1 VSLDA
6 KPLASTATQARI
18 AQDPPEPRREGTTP
32 SSAAQG
38 PVRHPVLTPITRP
51 PQAAT
56 ALEPDVAM
64 FAPVLAPAPQP
75 IDLPT
80 KTVPTAMTLAQAG
93 VPTASVLT
101 APSVAL
107 EAAPARS
114 TPTSAAL
121 AAAPHAGA
129 PAKALAEGQSAWPL
143 PRAEQEAPLGDRA
156 MARPSMPAATA
167 AGTVTLAPAGGVAS
181 TPSTDPLAAAQTP
194 IRPVHPRDGEAET
207 RSTPAMASG
216 HRPRQIA
223 QAPVEADEAALAPAP
238 SRLPEPSAMAP
249 IDRVDAVAVLP
260 SLPQP
265 VPTRPRTPAPM
276 QANDLPAETTSA
288 ALTLTP
294 WGLAPTPSTPLRQA
308 DIVRSAAIAPQ
319 AGTMAHQAQAPAA
332 SAPLADP
339 TAQGQPRW
347 APTDVPATALPQA
360 TVSSPTPMPLPTQS
374 APWPARPSTTA
385 RESMA
390 QADAIAP
397 KGPATAPAVV
407 REPVA
412 AAAPVVTAAPMAPT
426 GQAVLAPQVP
436 AAALVNHRPILADGA
451 TASPTRWDD
460 PGVTMAPLGVI
471 VPQAPKAPPPVLTTQ
486 SLPDTTPPL
495 ATDGAMPTAPMPV
508 QAAQGATGHAQHP
521 LASKPLETSAAPAT
535 SAEQRAPDPQATAVA
550 AGPTTVAKTSPMGQD
565 GQGAKAA
572 QALAPAL
579 PPASPEAL
587 RPAPAPTRTPD
598 AVTPVPSTA
607 SSTSA
612 SSTPTLATPPASA
625 DGLAVTRRE
634 WTEPAAHEEGPEHP
648 APGESRPM
656 ALTPE
661 TATMPMLPR
670 EAVRAEPTVQARTD
684 LQGVREL
691 VSQVRRTLAQRD
703 LDALDA
709 GRTVSIS
716 LSGSGL
722 PVERIELT
730 GNGSGGLA
738 AITLVTHSAS
748 GQQLTGK
755 LTEELSALLR
765 QDQPGLR
772 LEVRAE
778 APLATGQ
785 SSAQGAMTGGSGQGQ
800 QGSSHTSREDLV
812 QALDRIQRRSMRADE
827 LQAAAAHFERQVVSG
842 S

>member
-1 VSLDA
+1 
-6 KPLASTATQARI
+6 
-18 AQDPPEPRREGTTP
+18 
-32 SSAAQG
+32 
-38 PVRHPVLTPITRP
+38 
-51 PQAAT
+51 
-56 ALEPDVAM
+56 
-64 FAPVLAPAPQP
+64 
-75 IDLPT
+75 
-80 KTVPTAMTLAQAG
+80 
-93 VPTASVLT
+93 
-101 APSVAL
+101 
-107 EAAPARS
+107 
-114 TPTSAAL
+114 
-121 AAAPHAGA
+121 
-129 PAKALAEGQSAWPL
+129 
-143 PRAEQEAPLGDRA
+143 
-156 MARPSMPAATA
+156 
-167 AGTVTLAPAGGVAS
+167 
-181 TPSTDPLAAAQTP
+181 
-194 IRPVHPRDGEAET
+194 
-207 RSTPAMASG
+207 
-216 HRPRQIA
+216 
-223 QAPVEADEAALAPAP
+223 
-238 SRLPEPSAMAP
+238 
-249 IDRVDAVAVLP
+249 
-260 SLPQP
+260 
-265 VPTRPRTPAPM
+265 
-276 QANDLPAETTSA
+276 
-288 ALTLTP
+288 
-294 WGLAPTPSTPLRQA
+294 
-308 DIVRSAAIAPQ
+308 
-319 AGTMAHQAQAPAA
+319 
-332 SAPLADP
+332 
-339 TAQGQPRW
+339 
-347 APTDVPATALPQA
+347 
-360 TVSSPTPMPLPTQS
+360 
-374 APWPARPSTTA
+374 
-385 RESMA
+385 
-390 QADAIAP
+390 
-397 KGPATAPAVV
+397 
-407 REPVA
+407 
-412 AAAPVVTAAPMAPT
+412 MAPT

-460 PGVTMAPLGVI
+460 QGVTMAPLGVI

-486 SLPDTTPPL
+486 SLPDARPPL
-495 ATDGAMPTAPMPV
+495 ATGGAMPTAPMPV

-535 SAEQRAPDPQATAVA
+535 SAGQRTPDPHATAVA
-550 AGPTTVAKTSPMGQD
+550 AGTTAVAKTSPMGQD

-579 PPASPEAL
+579 LPASPEVL

-598 AVTPVPSTA
+598 AVTPVPSTPVP
-607 SSTSA
+607 SPSA
-612 SSTPTLATPPASA
+612 SSTPPVATAPAST

-648 APGESRPM
+648 APGESWPM

-755 LTEELSALLR
+755 RTEELSALLR